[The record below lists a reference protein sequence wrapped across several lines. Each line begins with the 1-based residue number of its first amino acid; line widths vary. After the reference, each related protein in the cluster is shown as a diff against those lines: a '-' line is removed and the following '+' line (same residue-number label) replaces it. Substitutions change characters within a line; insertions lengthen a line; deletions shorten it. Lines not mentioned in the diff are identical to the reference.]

1 MRRPRSSPSVCP
13 GSGKKPLTSEFGS
26 AALPASSERKAR
38 DRAISQSAPQV
49 APADAPAW
57 ATAATAPRRRP
68 SGQARSGVVDP
79 DCGIDWLNEAAVTAA
94 ERAFDKR
101 RDAAARGRRLDPLL
115 TVAQAASIL
124 NVSMRTVRR
133 LIASGAIRVVRIN
146 HLVRVKPREIEKL
159 IARGG
164 TLK

>member
-1 MRRPRSSPSVCP
+1 
-13 GSGKKPLTSEFGS
+13 
-26 AALPASSERKAR
+26 
-38 DRAISQSAPQV
+38 
-49 APADAPAW
+49 
-57 ATAATAPRRRP
+57 
-68 SGQARSGVVDP
+68 
-79 DCGIDWLNEAAVTAA
+79 
-94 ERAFDKR
+94 
-101 RDAAARGRRLDPLL
+101 LDPLL